1 MTINGPAPMILAMYM
16 NTAIDQR
23 VEKFLRDAGR
33 WGDVEAALASAAG
46 EGSAP
51 GRVTA
56 ASCRRTTTAPDWGC

>member
-33 WGDVEAALASAAG
+33 WSQVETALAGAA
-46 EGSAP
+46 EDACLATLP
-51 GRVTA
+51 R
-56 ASCRRTTTAPDWGC
+56 